1 MVARRNQP
9 TADAAVSWL
18 VEGAK
23 IGGLGLNFDDVPPM
37 LAGAGLGEWSR
48 LGVVFGDQPT
58 RFREGD
64 RSILIA
70 YCLTWGLYLAAVAE
84 LAGDGLT
91 VEGRS
96 SPDRGRQVKNPV
108 LVSMTQ
114 LSGQLRYL
122 ARELGLTPDSR
133 SKLGLKD
140 AGEEADS
147 WSPFSG

>member
-1 MVARRNQP
+1 MVARRNAP
-9 TADAAVSWL
+9 DSDAAVSWL
-18 VEGAK
+18 VADAK
-23 IGGLGLNFDDVPPM
+23 VGGIGLDFDEIPPM
-37 LAGAGLGEWSR
+37 LADAGLAEWSR
-48 LGVVFGDQPT
+48 LGVVFADQPT

-64 RSILIA
+64 RAILVA
-70 YCLTWGLYLAAVAE
+70 YCLTWSLYLDAVAE

-91 VEGRS
+91 VLGRS
-96 SPDRGRQVKNPV
+96 ASDRGRQVKNPV

-114 LSGQLRYL
+114 LSGQLRFL

-140 AGEEADS
+140 AGEVTDA

>member
-1 MVARRNQP
+1 MVAHRNVP
-9 TADAAVSWL
+9 TADAAVTWI
-18 VEGAK
+18 VADAK

-37 LAGAGLGEWSR
+37 LAGAGLAEWSR

-64 RSILIA
+64 RSILVA
-70 YCLTWGLYLAAVAE
+70 YCATWRLYVDALNVLAE
-84 LAGDGLT
+84 DGLT

-96 SPDRGRQVKNPV
+96 ASDRGRQVKNPV

-122 ARELGLTPDSR
+122 ARELGLSPDSR
-133 SKLGLKD
+133 SKLGLAD
-140 AGEEADS
+140 AGEETSS
-147 WSPFSG
+147 WSPFSE